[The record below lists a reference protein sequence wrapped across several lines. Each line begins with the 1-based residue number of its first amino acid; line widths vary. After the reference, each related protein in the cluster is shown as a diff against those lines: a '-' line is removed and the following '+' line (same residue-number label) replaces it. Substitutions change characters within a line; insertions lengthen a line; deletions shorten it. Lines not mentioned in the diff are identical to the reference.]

1 MYVVICLAGNVA
13 TLQRRVSKKVRTNDN
28 SARKITRNTNRI
40 YKPHVVRQ
48 PYTFRSGLVPRA
60 KAESRSGASCL
71 FVPQLVGV
79 DQNTFIHQKH
89 ENQMHTTN
97 REYVFPLIAAYVSH
111 WAQRHLGA
119 WQDIIM
125 ANFASNPN
133 GWKVH
138 VLGKTEHVWTKRQI
152 WRGT

>member
-1 MYVVICLAGNVA
+1 MYVVIYLAENVA
-13 TLQRRVSKKVRTNDN
+13 TLQRRVSNRTNDN
-28 SARKITRNTNRI
+28 SARKITRSTNRI

-48 PYTFRSGLVPRA
+48 PYTFRSGLVPRV
-60 KAESRSGASCL
+60 KAESRSRASRL
-71 FVPQLVGV
+71 FVPQLVG
-79 DQNTFIHQKH
+79 NSELTKTHTSKH

-133 GWKVH
+133 DGW
-138 VLGKTEHVWTKRQI
+138 
-152 WRGT
+152 